1 MGPDALQECY
11 RRYQRE
17 LYLYLRTLCA
27 SAPLAEDLLQET
39 FLRALLALP
48 EAHTN
53 IRAWLYRV
61 ARNLALDHLHRA
73 RGPEPPLPESQAD
86 DSPGP
91 LEQLLEDERRRLL
104 YQALSHL
111 EPRKRE
117 ILELQYFSG
126 LSQRE
131 IGALLDLKPEYVR
144 VLALRPRRDLRIWM
158 EERDYDLS

>member
-1 MGPDALQECY
+1 M
-11 RRYQRE
+11 
-17 LYLYLRTLCA
+17 
-27 SAPLAEDLLQET
+27 
-39 FLRALLALP
+39 
-48 EAHTN
+48 
-53 IRAWLYRV
+53 
-61 ARNLALDHLHRA
+61 ARNLALDHLRRA

-144 VLALRPRRDLRIWM
+144 VLALRARRDLRIWM